1 MIEGKVAL
9 ITGMGSGL
17 GEGMVAVFARHGAKI
32 VGCDRNGG
40 SGQAV
45 IDRVIS
51 GGAEAVFVKCDV
63 SREDEVEAM
72 AAQAVERYGRVD
84 VLVNNAGVNYA
95 SPF

>member
-32 VGCDRNGG
+32 VGCDRNEG